1 MIARRR
7 TALAGVLIALTLAAS
22 AVLLHAS
29 FFGVKTVTAYFSS
42 ATGIYPGDDVR
53 VAGIKV
59 GTITAIAP
67 EGSQVR
73 MSLDIDRGV
82 PIPADAKAVI
92 VAASLLAARYV
103 ELTPAYRS
111 SDPHANGPTM
121 ADRAVIPSTR
131 TAVPVE
137 WDEVKSQLMRLATE
151 LGPSSQ
157 VSTPAI
163 ARFIDTTANA
173 LDGNGDKLRE
183 TLNQLAGVG
192 RILADGSG
200 NIADTV
206 KNLQTLVTALRDTNP
221 QIVQFQGR
229 FATLTSILD
238 ENRTDLDAA
247 LNNLSSAL
255 GEVQRFI
262 AGTRDKTSEQVQRLT
277 NVTSN
282 LVEHRKDLEQ
292 LLHVTPTAL
301 ANGYADYNPDTGT
314 ILGSISFTNFSNPVQ
329 FVCAAIGAVKNTTA
343 SETAKLCAQY
353 LGPGLD
359 QLDFNNLPF
368 PINPALAPSPRNVIY
383 TDPALAPG
391 GTGGAPVPAEVPPSV
406 SAFTGAG
413 DVPPPP
419 GWDQPPAPPGLYAP
433 LPAAP
438 SPALYPG
445 APPPTAPSVEN
456 LLLPSPALQP
466 PPLPEQPGPVP
477 PTEGTPPS

>member
-1 MIARRR
+1 MGAAMIARHR
-7 TALAGVLIALTLAAS
+7 APLAGILIALILTAG
-22 AVLLHAS
+22 AVLVHAS
-29 FFGVKTVTAYFSS
+29 FFGAKTVTAYFTS
-42 ATGIYPGDDVR
+42 ATAIYPGDDVR

-67 EGSQVR
+67 EGNQVK
-73 MSLDIDRGV
+73 MSLGIDRNV
-82 PIPADAKAVI
+82 SIPADAKAVI
-92 VAASLLAARYV
+92 VAANLLAARYV

-111 SDPHANGPTM
+111 SDPHANGPIM
-121 ADRAVIPSTR
+121 VDNAVIPIDR

-151 LGPSSQ
+151 LGPNSQ
-157 VSTPAI
+157 ISTPAI
-163 ARFIDTTANA
+163 ARFIDSTANA
-173 LDGNGDKLRE
+173 LDGNGDKLRQ

-206 KNLQTLVTALRDTNP
+206 KHLQELVTTLRDTNP
-221 QIVQFQGR
+221 QIVEFQGR
-229 FATLTSILD
+229 FATLTSVLD

-247 LNNLSSAL
+247 LKNLSSAL
-255 GEVQRFI
+255 GEVRRFV
-262 AGTRDKTSEQVQRLT
+262 AGTRDKTSEQVQRLA

-282 LVEHRKDLEQ
+282 LADHRRDLEQ

-353 LGPGLD
+353 LGPALD
-359 QLDFNNLPF
+359 QLNFNNLPV
-368 PINPALAPSPRNVIY
+368 PINPALAPSPRNIIY
-383 TDPALAPG
+383 TDPALEPG
-391 GTGGAPVPAEVPPSV
+391 GTGGAPAPAEQPPAI
-406 SAFTGAG
+406 SAYTGAG

-419 GWDQPPAPPGLYAP
+419 GGGPPPAPDPHA
-433 LPAAP
+433 
-438 SPALYPG
+438 
-445 APPPTAPSVEN
+445 APSVEN
-456 LLLPSPALQP
+456 LLLPAAVPHSAGPA
-466 PPLPEQPGPVP
+466 EDPVPTP
-477 PTEGTPPS
+477 PTEGTPPA

>member
-1 MIARRR
+1 MIARHR
-7 TALAGVLIALTLAAS
+7 TSLAGVLIALILMAG
-22 AVLLHAS
+22 AVLVHAS
-29 FFGVKTVTAYFSS
+29 FFGAKTVTAYFTS
-42 ATGIYPGDDVR
+42 ATAIYPGDDVR

-67 EGSQVR
+67 EGNQVK
-73 MSLDIDRGV
+73 MSLGIDRNL

-92 VAASLLAARYV
+92 VAANLLAARYV

-111 SDPHANGPTM
+111 SDPHANGRIM
-121 ADRAVIPSTR
+121 VDNAVIPIDR

-151 LGPSSQ
+151 LGPDSQ
-157 VSTPAI
+157 ISTPAI
-163 ARFIDTTANA
+163 ARFIDSTANA
-173 LDGNGDKLRE
+173 LDGNGDKLRR

-206 KNLQTLVTALRDTNP
+206 KHLQELVTTLRDTNP
-221 QIVQFQGR
+221 QIVEFQGR
-229 FATLTSILD
+229 FATLTSVLD
-238 ENRTDLDAA
+238 DNRTDLDAA
-247 LNNLSSAL
+247 LKNLSSAL
-255 GEVQRFI
+255 GEVRRFV
-262 AGTRDKTSEQVQRLT
+262 AGTRDKTSEQIQRLA

-282 LVEHRKDLEQ
+282 LADHRKDLEQ

-353 LGPGLD
+353 LGPALD
-359 QLDFNNLPF
+359 QLNFNNLPV
-368 PINPALAPSPRNVIY
+368 PINPALAPSPRNIIY
-383 TDPALAPG
+383 TDPALEPG
-391 GTGGAPVPAEVPPSV
+391 GTGGAPVPAEHSPAI
-406 SAFTGAG
+406 SAYTGAG

-419 GWDQPPAPPGLYAP
+419 GWGPPAPDPHTPP
-433 LPAAP
+433 LA
-438 SPALYPG
+438 
-445 APPPTAPSVEN
+445 APSVEN
-456 LLLPSPALQP
+456 LLLPAPVPQPAGP
-466 PPLPEQPGPVP
+466 AEQPVP
-477 PTEGTPPS
+477 APPAEGTPPA